1 MNKTNNCCRI
11 ADDRL
16 KIADDRLNR
25 IRFLRQSVTL
35 AGYGTPTFEKG
46 IQAILDVQDFFNR
59 NIPAN
64 KLDECTIIEKCGEAL
79 GLHMTN
85 RYFMPRRETT
95 SETEVALTPDID
107 PSGILAGVV
116 GDHFFHGEQNVVKY
130 YNRRVVHGG
139 AIK

>member
-1 MNKTNNCCRI
+1 
-11 ADDRL
+11 
-16 KIADDRLNR
+16 
-25 IRFLRQSVTL
+25 V
-35 AGYGTPTFEKG
+35 GYGTPTFQQG
-46 IQAILDVQDFFNR
+46 IQAILDVQDFFDQ

-85 RYFMPRRETT
+85 RYCMPRRETT

-107 PSGILAGVV
+107 PSGILAGVA
-116 GDHFFHGEQNVVKY
+116 GDHFFHGKQNVMKY